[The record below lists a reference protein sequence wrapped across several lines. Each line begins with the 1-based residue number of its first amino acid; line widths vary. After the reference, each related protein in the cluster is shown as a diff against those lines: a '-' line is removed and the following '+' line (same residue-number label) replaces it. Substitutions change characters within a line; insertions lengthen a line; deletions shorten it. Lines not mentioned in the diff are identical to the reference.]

1 SFAAAGHTF
10 TLSAVG
16 PVSTVQRDGAA
27 DLTFDGLSEL
37 ILAGSPVG
45 GNRVNVQSVAPGA
58 FLNILIYGG
67 DQALVGSQA
76 PNLGGTMAGIQGNL
90 GFTAVTAPVTVTLDD
105 SGDES
110 PSTTPRQ
117 VTIGLNQPDPNGFGH
132 ITNLAGNG
140 EEVFWSLPAGSSIT
154 ALSRANGNV

>member
-1 SFAAAGHTF
+1 SGLASITVNGADSSSNQFFALGTPAGTSVSLNAGSGGFNQFIAFDEFSPTDAPPATDNLLGPLAFHRHPTSDFGARLDSCAAAGHTF

-67 DQALVGSQA
+67 DQAVVGSQ
-76 PNLGGTMAGIQGNL
+76 
-90 GFTAVTAPVTVTLDD
+90 
-105 SGDES
+105 
-110 PSTTPRQ
+110 
-117 VTIGLNQPDPNGFGH
+117 
-132 ITNLAGNG
+132 
-140 EEVFWSLPAGSSIT
+140 
-154 ALSRANGNV
+154 